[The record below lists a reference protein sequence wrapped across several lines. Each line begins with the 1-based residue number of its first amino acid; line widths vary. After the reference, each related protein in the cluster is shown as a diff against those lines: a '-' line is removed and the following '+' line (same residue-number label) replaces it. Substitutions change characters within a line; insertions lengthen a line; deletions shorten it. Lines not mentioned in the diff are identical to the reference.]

1 MRFYRIEMTELAE
14 EDLENIGDYIA
25 FELKAPLAALD
36 TVNGI
41 REKADSLQQYPE
53 RHQLDE
59 DEELAKLGIR
69 RIFYRNYKIYYIV
82 QQDTVKVVRILHM
95 LIDSRSRLYKDFAL
109 E

>member
-1 MRFYRIEMTELAE
+1 MRLYRIEMTDLAE

-25 FELKAPLAALD
+25 FELKAPLIALD

-41 REKADSLQQYPE
+41 REKAESLQEYPE
-53 RHQLDE
+53 RHQLDD
-59 DEELAKLGIR
+59 DEELAKRGIR

-82 QQDTVKVVRILHM
+82 QQDTVKVVRVLHM
-95 LIDSRSRLYKDFAL
+95 LTDSRNRLRENFTL

>member
-1 MRFYRIEMTELAE
+1 MTDLAE

-25 FELKAPLAALD
+25 FELKAPLAAVD
-36 TVNGI
+36 TINGI
-41 REKADSLQQYPE
+41 REKADSLRQYPE
-53 RHQLDE
+53 RHEPDS

-82 QQDTVKVVRILHM
+82 QQDTVKVIRILHM
-95 LIDSRSRLYKDFAL
+95 LTDSRSRLYRDFDV